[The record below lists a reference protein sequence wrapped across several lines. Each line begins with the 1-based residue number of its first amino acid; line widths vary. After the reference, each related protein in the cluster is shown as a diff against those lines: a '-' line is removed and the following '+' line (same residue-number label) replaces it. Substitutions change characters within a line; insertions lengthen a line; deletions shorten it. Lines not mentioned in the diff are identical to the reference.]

1 MDIDRT
7 ARGVD
12 REDLLNELATTAR
25 RLRLRAQQLRRAQEA
40 SGDEDE
46 WRLEQIH
53 TVARAF
59 EAAAIQLEQVARL
72 PSEEE
77 SPLSS
82 KGPSPRLATWEDVD
96 D

>member
-1 MDIDRT
+1 MDIDGI

-12 REDLLNELATTAR
+12 REDLLNELTATAKS
-25 RLRLRAQQLRRAQEA
+25 LRLRAQELRRVQAASDDKDERHQE
-40 SGDEDE
+40 
-46 WRLEQIH
+46 QVH
-53 TVARAF
+53 VVARAF

-72 PSEEE
+72 PSEEQ
-77 SPLSS
+77 SPLPS